1 MSYFRGDPYIWSDGE
16 QLHLWTAS
24 AYVPFNDEAYAAGVE
39 IPEATMDQ
47 FAVMRFAEL
56 LELGIVEKT
65 IADALEN
72 TNFGGDCL
80 RRHASTLQALLATFE
95 RDWAS

>member
-16 QLHLWTAS
+16 RLHLWTAS
-24 AYVPFNDEAYAAGVE
+24 SYVPFNDEAYAAGVQ

-56 LELGIVEKT
+56 LELGIAGKT
-65 IADALEN
+65 IAEALGN

-80 RRHASTLQALLATFE
+80 RRHAATLQALITAFE
-95 RDWAS
+95 SDRAR

>member
-16 QLHLWTAS
+16 RLHLWTTA
-24 AYVPFNDEAYAAGVE
+24 ADDTLNHDAYAAGVE

-56 LELGIVEKT
+56 LEMSTAGKT
-65 IADALEN
+65 IAEALEN

-80 RRHASTLQALLATFE
+80 RRHAATLQALITAFE
-95 RDWAS
+95 SDRAR

>member
-1 MSYFRGDPYIWSDGE
+1 MSYFRGDPYIWSDRE
-16 QLHLWTAS
+16 RLHLWTIA
-24 AYVPFNDEAYAAGVE
+24 ADDTLGHDAYAAGVE

-56 LELGIVEKT
+56 LELGIARKT
-65 IADALEN
+65 IAEALDN

-80 RRHASTLQALLATFE
+80 RRHAGTLQALITAFE
-95 RDWAS
+95 SDRAR

>member
-16 QLHLWTAS
+16 RLHLWATA
-24 AYVPFNDEAYAAGVE
+24 ADDTLNHDAYAAGVD

-56 LELGIVEKT
+56 LELGIAGKT
-65 IADALEN
+65 IAEALEN
-72 TNFGGDCL
+72 TNFGSDCL
-80 RRHASTLQALLATFE
+80 RSHASTLQAMIAAFE
-95 RDWAS
+95 RDRAS

>member
-16 QLHLWTAS
+16 RLHLWTAS
-24 AYVPFNDEAYAAGVE
+24 AYVPFNDETYAAGVQ

-56 LELGIVEKT
+56 LELGIAGKT
-65 IADALEN
+65 IAEALEN

-80 RRHASTLQALLATFE
+80 RRHAATLQALITAIE
-95 RDWAS
+95 SDRAR

>member
-16 QLHLWTAS
+16 QLHLWTTATDGTL
-24 AYVPFNDEAYAAGVE
+24 NHDDYAAGVE
-39 IPEATMDQ
+39 IPEATMDL

-56 LELGIVEKT
+56 LELGIAGKT
-65 IADALEN
+65 IAEALDN

-80 RRHASTLQALLATFE
+80 RRHADTLQALITAFE
-95 RDWAS
+95 SDRAR

>member
-1 MSYFRGDPYIWSDGE
+1 MSYFRGEPYIWSDGE
-16 QLHLWTAS
+16 RLHLWTTA
-24 AYVPFNDEAYAAGVE
+24 ADGTLNHDTYTAGVE

-56 LELGIVEKT
+56 LELGLAGKT
-65 IADALEN
+65 IAEALEN

-80 RRHASTLQALLATFE
+80 LRHAGTLQALITAFE
-95 RDWAS
+95 SDRAR

>member
-24 AYVPFNDEAYAAGVE
+24 AYAPLNDEASAAGVSISE
-39 IPEATMDQ
+39 TTMDQ

-56 LELGIVEKT
+56 LELGCAGKT
-65 IADALEN
+65 IAEALDN

-80 RRHASTLQALLATFE
+80 RRHAGTLQALITAFE
-95 RDWAS
+95 SDRAR